1 MSQTDVR
8 TGIDNF
14 YTKDGSTEIL
24 VKNLCPLY
32 ANCTPSTVSN
42 FSNTG
47 VTLSGTPYF
56 AGATIDGIT
65 YQPELWVVS
74 HLLPYSS
81 GGINQ
86 NFVKA
91 GFKPQF
97 TGNTPI
103 FSSGLTTPEHTLLI
117 RRHSDRLDFTV
128 GFPGTVTS
136 LYASSFKDRVL
147 PNRLILLLQGAGGG
161 GGGDFGSGG
170 GSGGFLY
177 IILNT
182 SRTDGQFEIT
192 TGSGGTG
199 GSGGSV
205 FGGWT
210 AGTNGGTSFVIW
222 NPDSG
227 IDRRIAEAYGGKGGA
242 SQGGAGGTGGGTFF
256 SGSSLTLNVYYYR
269 YYFSST
275 PSGFTS
281 GKTGGLGSLLGDPFS
296 VATNGQD
303 QPGFTLHATHN
314 PADRTGINNK
324 STGYKSGGT
333 HSKGGGGAASVFRGG
348 ASGGPV
354 FTAGNSA
361 NQGAGGG
368 GGGNGNGAGGNG
380 GPGAYEIYY

>member
-14 YTKDGSTEIL
+14 YTKDDSTEIL

-47 VTLSGTPYF
+47 ITLSGIPYF
-56 AGATIDGIT
+56 AGATINGVT
-65 YQPELWVVS
+65 YQPELWVAS

-103 FSSGLTTPEHTLLI
+103 FSSGLATPGHTLII
-117 RRHSDRLDFTV
+117 RRTSNSLDFTA
-128 GFPGTVTS
+128 GSTTS
-136 LYASSFKDRVL
+136 YSASYFKDRVL
-147 PNRLILLLQGAGGG
+147 PSRLILFLQGAGGG

-170 GSGGFLY
+170 GSGGFIY

-182 SRTDGQFEIT
+182 SRTNGRFEIT
-192 TGSGGTG
+192 TANGGTG
-199 GSGGSV
+199 GASGVNGAS
-205 FGGWT
+205 
-210 AGTNGGTSFVIW
+210 GGTSSVRW
-222 NPDSG
+222 RPDSG
-227 IDRRIAEAYGGKGGA
+227 TLRTIAQAYGGTGGA
-242 SQGGAGGTGGGTFF
+242 RQGGAGGTGGGTFF
-256 SGSSLTLNVYYYR
+256 SSSSIDLNVHYYR

-281 GKTGGLGSLLGDPFS
+281 GKTGGVGVIFGTG
-296 VATNGQD
+296 TNGQS
-303 QPGFTLHATHN
+303 QFGFTLHATHN
-314 PADRTGINNK
+314 PVDRTGINSK
-324 STGYKSGGT
+324 ATGDRSGGLGY
-333 HSKGGGGAASVFRGG
+333 KGGGGGASVFRSGANGG
-348 ASGGPV
+348 EVFTVGDSASG
-354 FTAGNSA
+354 
-361 NQGAGGG
+361 GAGGG
-368 GGGNGNGAGGNG
+368 GGGNGFGPGGDG
-380 GPGAYEIYY
+380 GPGVYEIYY

>member
-32 ANCTPSTVSN
+32 TNCTPSTVSN

-56 AGATIDGIT
+56 AGATIDEIT
-65 YQPELWVVS
+65 YQPELWVQS
-74 HLLPYSS
+74 HALPYSS

-97 TGNTPI
+97 TDNTPI
-103 FSSGLTTPEHTLLI
+103 FESGLATPGHTLII
-117 RRHSDRLDFTV
+117 RRTSNSLDFTV
-128 GFPGTVTS
+128 GSTTS
-136 LYASSFKDRVL
+136 YTASYFKDKVL
-147 PNRLILLLQGAGGG
+147 PSRLLLLLQGGGGG

-170 GSGGFLY
+170 GSGGFIY

-182 SRTDGQFEIT
+182 SRTNGQFEIIT
-192 TGSGGTG
+192 ANGGTG
-199 GSGGSV
+199 GSGGDV
-205 FGGWT
+205 LGGM
-210 AGTNGGTSFVIW
+210 TNGNYGGTSSVKW
-222 NPDSG
+222 RPDSG
-227 IDRRIAEAYGGKGGA
+227 TLRTIAEAYGGTGGA
-242 SQGGAGGTGGGTFF
+242 KQGGPGGVGGGTFF
-256 SGSSLTLNVYYYR
+256 SIASIDLNVHYYR

-281 GKTGGLGSLLGDPFS
+281 GKTGGLGSLLGSIFS
-296 VATNGQD
+296 VATNGED
-303 QPGFTLHATHN
+303 QPGFTLYATHN

-361 NQGAGGG
+361 SGGAGGG
-368 GGGNGNGAGGNG
+368 GGGNGFGPGGDG
-380 GPGAYEIYY
+380 GPGVYEIYY